1 MWLRFEATRE
11 NNYVK
16 PIMEGAERIE
26 VNPLLYIL
34 MVNSIREEV
43 QRWLGVGT
51 TTIDWG
57 DFSLSEEKT
66 T

>member
-34 MVNSIREEV
+34 MVHSIREEV
-43 QRWLGVGT
+43 QRCLGVGT

-57 DFSLSEEKT
+57 DFSLYEEKT